1 MMKKLIIWDFDGVIA
16 DTEKLWLKNRQILM
30 KEALGIDWDWET
42 VNHYLRGTGDKTKR
56 DVLNSLGIETNDDFW
71 DKSIEMDMETMRTKG
86 FELTDGIEDIF
97 KMKNIKQCIATGG
110 VKSKTMHK
118 IEIAGIRKY
127 FPDNHVFT
135 VDMVEHGKPEPDLFL
150 LAAREM
156 GEKPEDCVV
165 IEDSIAGLTA
175 ALKAG
180 CLPIAFLAGDLI
192 DNNIHQQKVEK
203 LGIKYITHNM
213 MEVKKLIQQ
222 LF

>member
-1 MMKKLIIWDFDGVIA
+1 MKKLIIWDFDGVIA

-150 LAAREM
+150 LAAKEM

-180 CLPIAFLAGDLI
+180 CLPIAFLAGDLSG
-192 DNNIHQQKVEK
+192 NNNHLIKVK
-203 LGIKYITHNM
+203 NLGVPYITHNM
-213 MEVKKLIQQ
+213 EEVKKIIET